1 MQKYS
6 LIRIQF
12 PTASLVIYDR
22 YQNDLPELHP
32 LGVLEKNKVSGL
44 ASDSGSIEF
53 IPEPKNGF
61 CSLRLCETQQY
72 FVTLSDFTTK
82 HSETY
87 SINIKSEFEATEIS
101 KGIYSF
107 KVINYLGKADFE
119 ILSDGNVIHSVKL
132 EIVPK
137 KIDYEDDYVKLTE
150 DIAEKCSALL
160 LDYSSPTNL
169 SFKDN
174 NETARTPLEKFIF
187 IRTFCNND
195 NIESLFYSIK
205 NNPDS
210 LLVSEDELKPFGT
223 ASVSRKFFSN
233 PFANSRNWT
242 EIENNS
248 YLPEYITATR
258 KYDSLDT
265 PANRFLKFAF
275 NSFIEVC
282 DEVIKF
288 LGDKNLTYREEAKYI
303 KENLELYLTDSFFND
318 VQDLT
323 SMPVNNQVLQKREG
337 YSQIFNA
344 FNMLDLAKQ
353 LDWKGLDDVYEGQA
367 KNIALLYEYWLA
379 LQLVEILKN
388 KIGAKII
395 SSNDSN
401 DMIQN
406 TLDEGL
412 LVSLKQGR
420 DSKISLILEEKNLQ
434 INFYYNRTFS
444 KKDFNSSAYE
454 GSYSRPFRPDY
465 TLAIFSTTFTTE
477 DLAMKSGEVSYI
489 HFDAK
494 YRLQDLTQFINRK
507 SNNDELLESEE
518 KEITEEKASETINSY
533 KRGDLLKMHTYND
546 AIRRTIGSYVLYPGE
561 NADKNHKFNIYDE
574 IMPGVGAF
582 AIRPGD
588 KDLGQKV
595 LADFIREIIDFK
607 TNQSARQYRK
617 EYFENMVIQSPSES
631 NPAEINNESKFE
643 YQMIGFVRNEYFS
656 FLQENGHLPTSLEDF
671 KSKKDFEF
679 YFYFYA
685 IKNGKVY
692 TIHKETTKAKYLRI
706 TTTDLKDCKVEF
718 GYKFQHLEPWEAE
731 VDSIELVSKEALK
744 EKLESLYGENHFIPE
759 NGFHADYYFLAKA
772 KVTRYLTTGIT
783 AINVGEN
790 EDISAY
796 SPKVI
801 PRNISSENIF
811 FER

>member
-1 MQKYS
+1 MKYS
-6 LIRIQF
+6 LIKINF
-12 PTASLVIYDR
+12 PDVSLVIYDR
-22 YQNDLPELHP
+22 YQKKLDDPNSIGFLDKNE
-32 LGVLEKNKVSGL
+32 VLAF

-72 FVTLSDFTTK
+72 FVTLSDFAT
-82 HSETY
+82 EQPENY

-119 ILSDGNVIHSVKL
+119 ILSDGNIIHSVKL

-150 DIAEKCSALL
+150 DIAEKCSTLL

-205 NNPDS
+205 SNPDS
-210 LLVSEDELKPFGT
+210 LLFSEDELKPFGT

-242 EIENNS
+242 ETENHS
-248 YLPEYITATR
+248 YLPELITTTR

-282 DEVIKF
+282 DEVLEF
-288 LGDKNLTYREEAKYI
+288 LGDKNLTYKNEAEYI
-303 KENLELYLTDSFFND
+303 KENLELYLTESLFDD

-323 SMPVNNQVLQKREG
+323 SMPVNNQVLQKCEG

-353 LDWKGLDDVYEGQA
+353 LDWEGIDDVYEGQA

-388 KIGAKII
+388 KIGAKTV

-401 DMIQN
+401 DMIQK

-420 DSKISLILEEKNLQ
+420 DSKISLILKEKNLQ
-434 INFYYNRTFS
+434 INFS
-444 KKDFNSSAYE
+444 
-454 GSYSRPFRPDY
+454 
-465 TLAIFSTTFTTE
+465 
-477 DLAMKSGEVSYI
+477 
-489 HFDAK
+489 
-494 YRLQDLTQFINRK
+494 
-507 SNNDELLESEE
+507 
-518 KEITEEKASETINSY
+518 
-533 KRGDLLKMHTYND
+533 
-546 AIRRTIGSYVLYPGE
+546 TIGLFLKKILTVLL
-561 NADKNHKFNIYDE
+561 
-574 IMPGVGAF
+574 M
-582 AIRPGD
+582 
-588 KDLGQKV
+588 KDHIP
-595 LADFIREIIDFK
+595 DH
-607 TNQSARQYRK
+607 SARTTHLRYFQQLSQRK
-617 EYFENMVIQSPSES
+617 I
-631 NPAEINNESKFE
+631 
-643 YQMIGFVRNEYFS
+643 
-656 FLQENGHLPTSLEDF
+656 
-671 KSKKDFEF
+671 
-679 YFYFYA
+679 
-685 IKNGKVY
+685 
-692 TIHKETTKAKYLRI
+692 
-706 TTTDLKDCKVEF
+706 
-718 GYKFQHLEPWEAE
+718 
-731 VDSIELVSKEALK
+731 
-744 EKLESLYGENHFIPE
+744 
-759 NGFHADYYFLAKA
+759 
-772 KVTRYLTTGIT
+772 
-783 AINVGEN
+783 
-790 EDISAY
+790 
-796 SPKVI
+796 
-801 PRNISSENIF
+801 
-811 FER
+811 

>member
-1 MQKYS
+1 MKKYS

-22 YQNDLPELHP
+22 YQKELAE
-32 LGVLEKNKVSGL
+32 LNSIGILDKNKVSGL

-61 CSLRLCETQQY
+61 CSLRLSETQQY
-72 FVTLSDFTTK
+72 FVTLSDFTTE
-82 HSETY
+82 HSENY

-119 ILSDGNVIHSVKL
+119 ILSDEKIIHSVKL

-205 NNPDS
+205 SNPDS

-242 EIENNS
+242 ETENNS

-282 DEVIKF
+282 DKMIKF
-288 LGDKNLTYREEAKYI
+288 LSDKNLTYREEAEYI
-303 KENLELYLTDSFFND
+303 KENLEFYLTESFFDD

-337 YSQIFNA
+337 YAQIFNA

-388 KIGAKII
+388 KIGAETI

-420 DSKISLILEEKNLQ
+420 DSKISLILKEKNLQ

-465 TLAIFSTTFTTE
+465 TLAIFSTDFETE
-477 DLAMKSGEVSYI
+477 ESAMKAGDVSYI

-494 YRLQDLTQFINRK
+494 YRLQDLTQFINQK
-507 SNNDELLESEE
+507 SNDDELLESEE
-518 KEITEEKASETINSY
+518 NEITEEKASETINSY

-561 NADKNHKFNIYDE
+561 NADKKHKFNIYDE

-582 AIRPGD
+582 AIRPGN

-595 LADFIREIIDFK
+595 LADFIEEIIDFK
-607 TNQSARQYRK
+607 TNQSARQFRK
-617 EYFENMVIQSPSES
+617 EYFENMVIKNPDNS
-631 NPAEINNESKFE
+631 NKNSNTIT
-643 YQMIGFVRNEYFS
+643 MIGFIREEYYS
-656 FLQENGHLPTSLEDF
+656 HLQAKSILPSTTNSCNNN
-671 KSKKDFEF
+671 EF

-692 TIHKETTKAKYLRI
+692 TLHKETGIASKLRLTLTDIGKTKEQYGK
-706 TTTDLKDCKVEF
+706 
-718 GYKFQHLEPWEAE
+718 KFLHLEPFTA
-731 VDSIELVSKEALK
+731 DILSMELISKEQLAQ
-744 EKLESLYGENHFIPE
+744 KLEQEPYCYSPE
-759 NGFHADYYFLAKA
+759 NGFNADFYYCVKA
-772 KVTRYLTTGIT
+772 KVTSYSEQGI
-783 AINVGEN
+783 I
-790 EDISAY
+790 DISTDENDAISPY
-796 SPKVI
+796 SPKIV
-801 PRNISSENIF
+801 ELF
-811 FER
+811 

>member
-1 MQKYS
+1 MKYS
-6 LIRIQF
+6 FIKINF
-12 PTASLVIYDR
+12 PDVSLVIYDR
-22 YQNDLPELHP
+22 YQKKLDDPNSIGFLDKNE
-32 LGVLEKNKVSGL
+32 VLAL
-44 ASDSGSIEF
+44 AADSGSIEF

-72 FVTLSDFTTK
+72 FVTLSDFAAE
-82 HSETY
+82 HPENY

-150 DIAEKCSALL
+150 DIAEKCSTLL

-223 ASVSRKFFSN
+223 SSVSRKFFSN
-233 PFANSRNWT
+233 PFANSRNWIET
-242 EIENNS
+242 ENNS

-288 LGDKNLTYREEAKYI
+288 LGDKNLTYRREAKYI
-303 KENLELYLTDSFFND
+303 KENLELYLSDSFFDD

-337 YSQIFNA
+337 YSHIFNA

-353 LDWKGLDDVYEGQA
+353 LDWEGENVVYEGQA
-367 KNIALLYEYWLA
+367 RNVALLYEYWLA
-379 LQLVEILKN
+379 FKFIEILKE
-388 KIGAKII
+388 IGAEIEFDLSDDDHK
-395 SSNDSN
+395 NRMFVKDN
-401 DMIQN
+401 
-406 TLDEGL
+406 GL
-412 LVSLKQGR
+412 LVSLKEGKTSYFSALTKDKKFR
-420 DSKISLILEEKNLQ
+420 IK
-434 INFYYNRTFS
+434 FYYNRTFG
-444 KKDFNSSAYE
+444 KKDFEGTDYQ
-454 GSYSRPFRPDY
+454 GSYSRDFRPDY
-465 TLAIFSTTFTTE
+465 TLAIFPSAYKE
-477 DLAMKSGEVSYI
+477 DQAIKNGEVSFI

-494 YRLQDLTQFINRK
+494 YRVTDITSLFGKENLD
-507 SNNDELLESEE
+507 SEDFSE
-518 KEITEEKASETINSY
+518 QKKDETINTY
-533 KRGDLLKMHTYND
+533 NRGDLLKMHTYND
-546 AIRRTIGSYVLYPGE
+546 AIRKTIGSYVLYPGTSNKE
-561 NADKNHKFNIYDE
+561 NEFKVYDE
-574 IMPGVGAF
+574 LLPGVGAF

-588 KDLGQKV
+588 KENAGAETLKK
-595 LADFIREIIDFK
+595 FISDIIDFK
-607 TNQSARQYRK
+607 SKDSTRQYRK
-617 EYFENMVIQSPSES
+617 DYFENMVIQSPSES
-631 NPAEINNESKFE
+631 NPAKIDNESKFE

-731 VDSIELVSKEALK
+731 VETIELVSKESLK
-744 EKLESLYGENHFIPE
+744 KKLNELYGESSFVLEKSFN
-759 NGFHADYYFLAKA
+759 ADFYYLAKA
-772 KVTRYLTTGIT
+772 KVTSYSEIGIID
-783 AINVGEN
+783 INAEEN
-790 EDISAY
+790 DDISVY

-801 PRNISSENIF
+801 IREI
-811 FER
+811 